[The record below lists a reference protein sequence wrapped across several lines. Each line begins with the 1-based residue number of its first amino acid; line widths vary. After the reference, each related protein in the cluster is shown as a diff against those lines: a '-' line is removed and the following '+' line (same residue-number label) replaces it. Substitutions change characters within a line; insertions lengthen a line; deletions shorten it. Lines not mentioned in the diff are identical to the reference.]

1 MDRIEFGELSLKG
14 LDPSL
19 GPSVVHASNTEKKL
33 QVCMC
38 LLPLHRVC
46 SLNVPLWLPRYR

>member
-19 GPSVVHASNTEKKL
+19 GPSVVHASSTEKKL

-38 LLPLHRVC
+38 LLLCVC
-46 SLNVPLWLPRYR
+46 SLNVPLCLVPRYR